1 VRTEKW
7 EMKGAEMGKIEEYTD
22 SAFPA
27 FPAFL
32 LPAFLSKCPNC

>member
-1 VRTEKW
+1 
-7 EMKGAEMGKIEEYTD
+7 MKGAEMGKIEEYTE

-32 LPAFLSKCPNC
+32 SKCPNC